1 MKNFYKKYSFAMVKL
16 FVTQCVIGLFG
27 NMLALFSASV
37 QSVAVT
43 VAAGIFSMLFYY
55 FLIYITVWEIGSK
68 DVPAIEGG
76 RLKRS
81 NMTGFYIALGAS
93 VPNLALALIHA
104 LSLPFANSSE
114 LISGICGISRI
125 ATLFVH
131 GMYTAI
137 MSVIKI
143 GGSAINTQWWAYFA
157 IIIPSLIAS
166 TLAYGLGS
174 REIHFTKLLLPMTP
188 EEMEIKRENK
198 NKQK

>member
-1 MKNFYKKYSFAMVKL
+1 MLKYICIIFSTYGGLILKNFYKKYSFAMVKL

-81 NMTGFYIALGAS
+81 NMTGFYKK
-93 VPNLALALIHA
+93 NQ
-104 LSLPFANSSE
+104 
-114 LISGICGISRI
+114 
-125 ATLFVH
+125 
-131 GMYTAI
+131 
-137 MSVIKI
+137 
-143 GGSAINTQWWAYFA
+143 INKY
-157 IIIPSLIAS
+157 L
-166 TLAYGLGS
+166 
-174 REIHFTKLLLPMTP
+174 
-188 EEMEIKRENK
+188 
-198 NKQK
+198 